1 MPENANSRLFK
12 RAKKVIPGGVNSPV
26 RAFGA
31 VGGRP
36 LFIRRA
42 KGAYLYDVTG
52 RRYIDYCLSWGPL
65 ILGHANRY
73 VLDEVARVMAKGTSF
88 GACTEL
94 EVQLAEALVDAI
106 ESVQKVRLVSSGTE
120 AVMTAIRLARGYTG
134 RDKIIKFAGCY
145 HGHVDY
151 LLIKAGSGPTTLGVP
166 SSPGVPHSSA
176 KHTVVCRYNDIG
188 AVQRA
193 FDRYGRQLAA
203 VIVEP
208 VAGNMGVVPPK
219 NGFLRKL
226 RELCTEY
233 GSVLI
238 FDEVITGFR
247 LNYGSLQSAKDGF
260 GVEADL
266 TCLGK
271 IIGGGFPIGAVGGRA
286 ELMDSLAPQGKIYQA
301 GTLSGNPVCVAAG
314 LATLKLLKAQS
325 PYPSLAAATEGL
337 CQRISQLLQQHRIK
351 HTINRLGSMFTVFF
365 NNGPVTDYA
374 TATRCD
380 TSRYA
385 KFFRGMLQAKVYL
398 PPSQFESCFIST
410 EHTQADFDKTVAA
423 VAATLRQSGW

>member
-1 MPENANSRLFK
+1 
-12 RAKKVIPGGVNSPV
+12 
-26 RAFGA
+26 
-31 VGGRP
+31 
-36 LFIRRA
+36 
-42 KGAYLYDVTG
+42 
-52 RRYIDYCLSWGPL
+52 
-65 ILGHANRY
+65 
-73 VLDEVARVMAKGTSF
+73 
-88 GACTEL
+88 
-94 EVQLAEALVDAI
+94 
-106 ESVQKVRLVSSGTE
+106 
-120 AVMTAIRLARGYTG
+120 
-134 RDKIIKFAGCY
+134 
-145 HGHVDY
+145 
-151 LLIKAGSGPTTLGVP
+151 
-166 SSPGVPHSSA
+166 
-176 KHTVVCRYNDIG
+176 
-188 AVQRA
+188 
-193 FDRYGRQLAA
+193 
-203 VIVEP
+203 
-208 VAGNMGVVPPK
+208 MGVVPPK

-325 PYPSLAAATEGL
+325 PYSSLAAATEGL